1 MSTLITPELVAE
13 AIDAVDGGPQA
24 WLDFQRRHVTLNP
37 AQRAE
42 LEALMRV
49 ATEVHALPQLEPS
62 ADFRRN
68 ARVRLLNRLRD
79 RTPGVPVVD
88 ANGAAVT
95 AAGADR
101 SSSQTPSSTRRSKMK
116 RWALVAASVA
126 VLSSGGAVYASGSAL
141 PGDTLYP
148 VKRLVED
155 VRVSTTI
162 DPTGAATAR
171 AEARLG
177 EATRL
182 ISRSR
187 MLSITGDL
195 TAVRQSLISLR
206 AELLVLRAR
215 VPAETQS
222 AIDEAIEA
230 IDRAIARLDQLI
242 AERGGATL
250 TPAPT
255 RTPAPSRTPSAAST
269 SQVVVT
275 VDGSGGSVIIINGTV
290 VVSSTVPAEIA
301 PTLTAL
307 PTTIAATLTA
317 MPPVELPPDFVCVP
331 APIPPG
337 VPVVPPLPTCAPG
350 QSPVVLPTLPP
361 IPSRV
366 PITVEPPVIPTLPPF
381 PTWPAITVEPPVI
394 PTLPPFPTWPA
405 ITEEPPV
412 IPTLPPV
419 PEVTV
424 IVPTPAPT
432 QAEVPPAYPTPPSVT
447 IVLPPGVTPPPNFT
461 PPPFVTIVPAP

>member
-24 WLDFQRRHVTLNP
+24 WLDFQRRHATLNP
-37 AQRAE
+37 AHQAE
-42 LEALMRV
+42 LEALLQV
-49 ATEVHALPQLEPS
+49 ATGVRGLPQP
-62 ADFRRN
+62 APGVDFRRN
-68 ARVRLLNRLRD
+68 ARVRLLNRLRE
-79 RTPGVPVVD
+79 RTPGVPVVY

-95 AAGADR
+95 SVGADR
-101 SSSQTPSSTRRSKMK
+101 SSSHKPSSTRRSMMK

-162 DPTGAATAR
+162 DSTGAATAR

-177 EATRL
+177 EATQL

-187 MLSITGDL
+187 TLSIAGDL
-195 TAVRQSLISLR
+195 SAVRQSLISLR

-250 TPAPT
+250 TPGPSGTPAPT

-269 SQVVVT
+269 AQVVVT

-331 APIPPG
+331 AAIPPG
-337 VPVVPPLPTCAPG
+337 VPVMPPLPTCAPG
-350 QSPVVLPTLPP
+350 QSPVVIPTLPP
-361 IPSRV
+361 IPSQV

-394 PTLPPFPTWPA
+394 PTLPP
-405 ITEEPPV
+405 
-412 IPTLPPV
+412 V
-419 PEVTV
+419 PNVTV
-424 IVPTPAPT
+424 VVPTPPSAPT
-432 QAEVPPAYPTPPSVT
+432 QAEAPPAYPTPPPVT
-447 IVLPPGVTPPPNFT
+447 IVLPPGVTPPAGFT